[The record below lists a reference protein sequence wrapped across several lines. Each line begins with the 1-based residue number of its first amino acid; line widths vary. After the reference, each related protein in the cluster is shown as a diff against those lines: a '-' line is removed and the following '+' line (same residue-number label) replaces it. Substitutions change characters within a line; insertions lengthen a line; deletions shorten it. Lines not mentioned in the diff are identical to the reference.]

1 MPAPAGGMQRKVV
14 TVLHD
19 AVEQAVAPNLT
30 LAVRSVWPKF
40 MPKRVVAT
48 SPSPEVGT
56 LTLSDA
62 VRTGGSKVM
71 AVLAVPTSFA
81 TAT

>member
-1 MPAPAGGMQRKVV
+1 
-14 TVLHD
+14 
-19 AVEQAVAPNLT
+19 VEQAVAPNLA

-40 MPKRVVAT
+40 TPVSVVAT

-56 LTLSDA
+56 LTLS
-62 VRTGGSKVM
+62 VELRTGASKVM
-71 AVLAVPTSFA
+71 AVLNVPTSSA

>member
-1 MPAPAGGMQRKVV
+1 MQRKVV
-14 TVLHD
+14 MVLHD
-19 AVEQAVAPNLT
+19 AVEQAVAPNLA

-40 MPKRVVAT
+40 TPESVVAT

-71 AVLAVPTSFA
+71 AVLAVPTSCA

>member
-1 MPAPAGGMQRKVV
+1 MQRKVV

-19 AVEQAVAPNLT
+19 AVEQAVAPNLA

-40 MPKRVVAT
+40 TPASVVAT

-56 LTLSDA
+56 LTLSVA
-62 VRTGGSKVM
+62 LRTGASKVM
-71 AVLAVPTSFA
+71 AVLVVPTSSA